1 MNKPPDTL
9 RLVEDSLLKKAL
21 GYDYEE
27 TRTEFSDKT
36 GEKTVTTSHHVS
48 PDVRALTFW
57 LKNRCPNRW
66 QDKPQEP
73 EDTEGVTILD
83 DL

>member
-1 MNKPPDTL
+1 MEQDTL
-9 RLVEDSLLKKAL
+9 TQVEESLLKKAL
-21 GYDYEE
+21 GYEYQE

-36 GEKTVTTSHHVS
+36 GEKTVTTSHHVG

-57 LKNRCPNRW
+57 LKNRCPDRW
-66 QDKPQEP
+66 QEKPEEAP
-73 EDTEGVTILD
+73 AEEDGVTILD